1 MDLLQNAIIK
11 KRVAHAYLFEGSK
24 GIRRYACALLRLV
37 KPCLLGTSVYEG
49 ALYSME
55 IFFS

>member
-24 GIRRYACALLRLV
+24 GIRRYACALLPV
-37 KPCLLGTSVYEG
+37 KT
-49 ALYSME
+49 
-55 IFFS
+55 